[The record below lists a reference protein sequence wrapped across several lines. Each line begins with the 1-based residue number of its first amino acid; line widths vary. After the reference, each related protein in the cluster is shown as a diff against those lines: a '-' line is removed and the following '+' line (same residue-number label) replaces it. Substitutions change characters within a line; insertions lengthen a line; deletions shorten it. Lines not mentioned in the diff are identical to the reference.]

1 MEKPI
6 KLSDLF
12 LIGSSKRVLKSQW
25 QKSGVPFYRGREVTK
40 LSKDGFVDNELFITE
55 ELYTEYS
62 EKYGVPTNGDIVI
75 TAIGTIGN
83 SYIVSENDRFYFKD
97 ASVLWL
103 KKKSKVCSE
112 YINLWLKSSL
122 MKEQLDEGNGAT
134 VDTLTIKKLQNLRIE
149 LPSLEEQK
157 RIVAILNQVFADIE
171 QARAKTEQNLKNARE
186 LFESACTK
194 SIFSSDASPNHIVS
208 DVAKDEKGSMR
219 TGPFGSQLLKKE
231 IVDEGIAVLG
241 IDNAVNN
248 HFQWGAKRFI
258 TQEKFE
264 ELSRFEVKPD
274 DVLITIM
281 GTCGRCAIVPKNIP
295 KAINTKHICC
305 ITLEQSKCLPEYLHA
320 YFLYHPIA
328 KEYLLSRAKGA
339 IMAGLNMG
347 IIKELPLI
355 LPTLEEQKN
364 LVSRVTKF
372 KGHIDA
378 LEVTYRSKLNAL
390 EALKKSILQKAFA
403 GELSK
408 SIA

>member
-1 MEKPI
+1 MKNWNVIPFEKSIQKVTYTNKIPKKQFLENGTYPIVSQESDPINGYWNCYEDVFTVDTPLIIFGDHTKVIKYIDFDFVLGADGVKILKPI
-6 KLSDLF
+6 KDLNARFFAFF
-12 LIGSSKRVLKSQW
+12 LENVSIANLGYARHYRLLKEIM
-25 QKSGVPFYRGREVTK
+25 VP
-40 LSKDGFVDNELFITE
+40 I
-55 ELYTEYS
+55 
-62 EKYGVPTNGDIVI
+62 PPIH
-75 TAIGTIGN
+75 
-83 SYIVSENDRFYFKD
+83 
-97 ASVLWL
+97 
-103 KKKSKVCSE
+103 
-112 YINLWLKSSL
+112 
-122 MKEQLDEGNGAT
+122 
-134 VDTLTIKKLQNLRIE
+134 
-149 LPSLEEQK
+149 EQK
-157 RIVAILNQVFADIE
+157 RIVNILDQAFADIE

-186 LFESACTK
+186 LFESACTN

-364 LVSRVTKF
+364 LVSRVTKL